1 MTKLRDA
8 LLLLL
13 ALALGLRLAA
23 WLILPALPLVIVL
36 LALIGVYSLLL
47 GRRP

>member
-8 LLLLL
+8 MLLLL

-23 WLILPALPLVIVL
+23 WLVMPAVPLLVILFVL
-36 LALIGVYSLLL
+36 VAIYRLLFM
-47 GRRP
+47 RQQ